1 MTDDW
6 AAFGID
12 LHLALDP
19 RDKAASLADGI
30 RDAIRSGRLTP
41 GTRLPA
47 SRGLAA
53 DLGIARNTVAEVYAL
68 LTAEGWL
75 AARTGAGTWVAAR
88 SAPAPVRPREHRSTA
103 GRLDLRGGIP
113 DASTFPRAEWAASV
127 RRATQTA
134 PADAL
139 GYAPPLG
146 LPQLQTVLADYLARA
161 RGVIV
166 DAGHVVAGRG
176 FADLLTLV
184 ARTLV
189 AGGARTIAVEQY
201 GHATHRGVLAAAG
214 LRLVPIPVDDEGA
227 DIAALEASHADAV
240 LLTPAHQFPTGVP
253 LSPARRVAVTGWAR
267 RTGALV
273 LEDDYDGEFRY
284 DRRAIGALQ
293 ALDPEHVVY
302 LGTASK
308 SLAPAVG
315 LAWAVAPTWML
326 PSLLETRRAL
336 GAGADALSQLALA
349 DFIASHRY
357 DRHLR
362 RLRAGYRR
370 RREALDAAVA
380 AFADAEL
387 RVSGLAAGLHCLLE
401 LPPGVTEE
409 AVVRSA
415 AARGVA
421 VEGLGDYAA
430 GDAGDTRAAIVVG
443 YGAPPERLA
452 DEALRELLAAVADAA
467 PRDAA
472 REDTARQDTT
482 RQDPAPRATTSA
494 DPA

>member
-6 AAFGID
+6 ADFGID

-19 RDKAASLADGI
+19 RDKAASLADGV
-30 RDAIRSGRLTP
+30 RDAIRAGRLTP

-88 SAPAPVRPREHRSTA
+88 SAPAPSRPREHPPTA

-166 DAGHVVAGRG
+166 GSGHVVTGRG
-176 FADLLTLV
+176 FADLLALV

-227 DIAALEASHADAV
+227 DIAVLEASHADAV

-273 LEDDYDGEFRY
+273 LEDDYDGEF
-284 DRRAIGALQ
+284 AT
-293 ALDPEHVVY
+293 
-302 LGTASK
+302 TA
-308 SLAPAVG
+308 
-315 LAWAVAPTWML
+315 
-326 PSLLETRRAL
+326 E
-336 GAGADALSQLALA
+336 
-349 DFIASHRY
+349 
-357 DRHLR
+357 
-362 RLRAGYRR
+362 
-370 RREALDAAVA
+370 
-380 AFADAEL
+380 
-387 RVSGLAAGLHCLLE
+387 
-401 LPPGVTEE
+401 
-409 AVVRSA
+409 RSA
-415 AARGVA
+415 PCRRSTRSTSSTWAPPASRWRRPSDLRGPSRRH
-421 VEGLGDYAA
+421 GCC
-430 GDAGDTRAAIVVG
+430 RACSRP
-443 YGAPPERLA
+443 GAPWVRVPTRSRS
-452 DEALRELLAAVADAA
+452 LRS
-467 PRDAA
+467 P
-472 REDTARQDTT
+472 TSS
-482 RQDPAPRATTSA
+482 RATATTA
-494 DPA
+494 TCAACGPATVGGARRSTPPSRRSRMLSSG

>member
-1 MTDDW
+1 
-6 AAFGID
+6 
-12 LHLALDP
+12 
-19 RDKAASLADGI
+19 
-30 RDAIRSGRLTP
+30 
-41 GTRLPA
+41 
-47 SRGLAA
+47 
-53 DLGIARNTVAEVYAL
+53 
-68 LTAEGWL
+68 
-75 AARTGAGTWVAAR
+75 
-88 SAPAPVRPREHRSTA
+88 
-103 GRLDLRGGIP
+103 
-113 DASTFPRAEWAASV
+113 
-127 RRATQTA
+127 
-134 PADAL
+134 
-139 GYAPPLG
+139 
-146 LPQLQTVLADYLARA
+146 
-161 RGVIV
+161 
-166 DAGHVVAGRG
+166 
-176 FADLLTLV
+176 V

-227 DIAALEASHADAV
+227 DIAALEASRADAV

-315 LAWAVAPTWML
+315 LAWAVAPSRML
-326 PSLLETRRAL
+326 PGLLETRRAL

-349 DFIASHRY
+349 DFIARHRY

-380 AFADAEL
+380 AFTDAEL

-421 VEGLGDYAA
+421 IEGLADYAADDA

-452 DEALRELLAAVADAA
+452 NEALRELLAAVADAA

-482 RQDPAPRATTSA
+482 RQDTTRQDPAPRATTSA

>member
-1 MTDDW
+1 
-6 AAFGID
+6 
-12 LHLALDP
+12 
-19 RDKAASLADGI
+19 
-30 RDAIRSGRLTP
+30 
-41 GTRLPA
+41 
-47 SRGLAA
+47 
-53 DLGIARNTVAEVYAL
+53 
-68 LTAEGWL
+68 
-75 AARTGAGTWVAAR
+75 
-88 SAPAPVRPREHRSTA
+88 
-103 GRLDLRGGIP
+103 
-113 DASTFPRAEWAASV
+113 
-127 RRATQTA
+127 
-134 PADAL
+134 
-139 GYAPPLG
+139 
-146 LPQLQTVLADYLARA
+146 
-161 RGVIV
+161 
-166 DAGHVVAGRG
+166 
-176 FADLLTLV
+176 
-184 ARTLV
+184 
-189 AGGARTIAVEQY
+189 
-201 GHATHRGVLAAAG
+201 
-214 LRLVPIPVDDEGA
+214 
-227 DIAALEASHADAV
+227 
-240 LLTPAHQFPTGVP
+240 
-253 LSPARRVAVTGWAR
+253 
-267 RTGALV
+267 V

-415 AARGVA
+415 AARGVT
-421 VEGLGDYAA
+421 VEGLADYAA
-430 GDAGDTRAAIVVG
+430 DDAGDTRAAIVVG

-452 DEALRELLAAVADAA
+452 DEALRELLAAIADAA
-467 PRDAA
+467 PQG
-472 REDTARQDTT
+472 TARKDAT
-482 RQDPAPRATTSA
+482 PSATTSA